1 MERLVSKFSEFGRRI
16 EDLLENS
23 YDHNRTEN
31 EKIRAHFEVS
41 KDESLI
47 RGLSAG
53 LPADHLD
60 RIVVLFSRLSSFF
73 NSGIMLENND
83 GKWTPQAIFDRGV
96 VETLRNE
103 KRPSM
108 KMPSI
113 ELLHILK
120 TDVGA
125 LLEKLKMT
133 KLDPQNETTCLL
145 IKVSGDFAFVLLS
158 RLPDPWLKTH
168 VESILHSLQSGIAD

>member
-41 KDESLI
+41 QDAALI
-47 RGLSAG
+47 RGLSTG

-73 NSGIMLENND
+73 NSGIMMENND
-83 GKWTPQAIFDRGV
+83 GKWTPQATFDRGV
-96 VETLRNE
+96 VETLRTE
-103 KRPSM
+103 KRPTIA
-108 KMPSI
+108 MPAT
-113 ELLHILK
+113 ELLHVLK
-120 TDVGA
+120 TDA
-125 LLEKLKMT
+125 LSLLEKLSLQ
-133 KLDPQNETTCLL
+133 KLDPQNDMTCLL
-145 IKVSGDFAFVLLS
+145 IKVSGDFCFILLS

-168 VESILHSLQSGIAD
+168 IENILQSLQSGIAD